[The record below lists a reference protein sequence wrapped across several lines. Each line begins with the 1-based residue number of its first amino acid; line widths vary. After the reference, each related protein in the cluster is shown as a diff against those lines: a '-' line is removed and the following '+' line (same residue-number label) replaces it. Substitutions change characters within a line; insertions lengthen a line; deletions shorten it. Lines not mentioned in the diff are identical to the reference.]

1 MPEERTKTGNGAVAV
16 SSATQRAH
24 PRYQFTATA
33 EALDSQHR
41 LRMSAR
47 TSDLGKGGCYLD
59 TFSPFPMKT
68 GVKLRITKERVSFEA
83 EATVVYSK
91 MGMGMGLAFT
101 SIDPQQMGVLE
112 KWLGELSGS
121 ASAELSIIQEHPTG
135 PSNGGSAKEPGYV
148 LNDLIVALM
157 RKGTLSEEE
166 GRTMLLRLVHH
177 DFRP

>member
-1 MPEERTKTGNGAVAV
+1 MPEERQKSGNCAVAAP
-16 SSATQRAH
+16 SPTQRAH

-59 TFSPFPMKT
+59 TFSPFQMKT
-68 GVKLRITKERVSFEA
+68 GVKLRITKEKVCFEA

-91 MGMGMGLAFT
+91 MGMGMGL
-101 SIDPQQMGVLE
+101 
-112 KWLGELSGS
+112 
-121 ASAELSIIQEHPTG
+121 
-135 PSNGGSAKEPGYV
+135 AKEPGYV

>member
-1 MPEERTKTGNGAVAV
+1 
-16 SSATQRAH
+16 
-24 PRYQFTATA
+24 
-33 EALDSQHR
+33 
-41 LRMSAR
+41 
-47 TSDLGKGGCYLD
+47 
-59 TFSPFPMKT
+59 MKT
-68 GVKLRITKERVSFEA
+68 GLKLRITKEKISFEA

-121 ASAELSIIQEHPTG
+121 TPSELSVIHEHPNS
-135 PSNGGSAKEPGYV
+135 PSNGGTAKEPGYV

-157 RKGTLSEEE
+157 RKGTLSEEQ
-166 GRTMLLRLVHH
+166 GRTMLLRLVHR

>member
-1 MPEERTKTGNGAVAV
+1 MN
-16 SSATQRAH
+16 
-24 PRYQFTATA
+24 
-33 EALDSQHR
+33 
-41 LRMSAR
+41 AR
-47 TSDLGKGGCYLD
+47 TSDLGKGGCYVD

-68 GVKLRITKERVSFEA
+68 GVKLRITKEKVSFEA

-91 MGMGMGLAFT
+91 IGMGMGLAFT
-101 SIDPQQMGVLE
+101 FIDPQQMGVLE

-121 ASAELSIIQEHPTG
+121 APMRVVCNPRAPRSARPMAVT
-135 PSNGGSAKEPGYV
+135 AKEPGYV

>member
-1 MPEERTKTGNGAVAV
+1 MSEDRQKTGNSAVAIP
-16 SSATQRAH
+16 SPTQRAH

-33 EALDSQHR
+33 EALDAQHR
-41 LRMSAR
+41 LRMNAR
-47 TSDLGKGGCYLD
+47 TSDLGKGGCYVD

-68 GVKLRITKERVSFEA
+68 GVNLRITKEKVSFEA

-91 MGMGMGLAFT
+91 IGMGMGLAFT
-101 SIDPQQMGVLE
+101 SIDPKQMGVLE

-121 ASAELSIIQEHPTG
+121 PTSELTVIQAHPTG
-135 PSNGGSAKEPGYV
+135 PSNGGIAKEPGYV

-157 RKGTLSEEE
+157 RKGMLSEEE

>member
-1 MPEERTKTGNGAVAV
+1 MPEERPKAGNSAVAV
-16 SSATQRAH
+16 PTAAQRAH

-59 TFSPFPMKT
+59 TFSPFPMRT
-68 GVKLRITKERVSFEA
+68 RVKLRITKEKISFEA

-91 MGMGMGLAFT
+91 IGMGMGLAFT
-101 SIDPQQMGVLE
+101 FIDPQQMGVLE

-121 ASAELSIIQEHPTG
+121 SPCELSEINEQPASS
-135 PSNGGSAKEPGYV
+135 SNGGSAREPGYV

>member
-1 MPEERTKTGNGAVAV
+1 MPEERQKAGNGAVALT
-16 SSATQRAH
+16 SATQRAH

-59 TFSPFPMKT
+59 TFSPFPMRT
-68 GVKLRITKERVSFEA
+68 RVKLRITKERVSFEA

-91 MGMGMGLAFT
+91 IGMGMGLAFT

-112 KWLGELSGS
+112 RWLGELSGS
-121 ASAELSIIQEHPTG
+121 APCELSVMHEH
-135 PSNGGSAKEPGYV
+135 SAISSHGGSAKEPGYV
-148 LNDLIVALM
+148 LNDLIVSLM

-166 GRTMLLRLVHH
+166 GRTMLLRLAHD